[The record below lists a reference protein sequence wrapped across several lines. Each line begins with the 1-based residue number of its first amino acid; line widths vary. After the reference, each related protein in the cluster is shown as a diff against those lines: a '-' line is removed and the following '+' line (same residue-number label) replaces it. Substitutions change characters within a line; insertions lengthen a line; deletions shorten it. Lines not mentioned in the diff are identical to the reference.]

1 MREYA
6 FYTFAG
12 LELFIGRDLCVDAIY
27 PKFSLI
33 REPDGY
39 TARVGRF
46 VVVVSKAQGR

>member
-6 FYTFAG
+6 FFAFAG
-12 LELFIGRDLCVDAIY
+12 LEWFVGTDLCVDAIY

-46 VVVVSKAQGR
+46 VVIVSKPQGS